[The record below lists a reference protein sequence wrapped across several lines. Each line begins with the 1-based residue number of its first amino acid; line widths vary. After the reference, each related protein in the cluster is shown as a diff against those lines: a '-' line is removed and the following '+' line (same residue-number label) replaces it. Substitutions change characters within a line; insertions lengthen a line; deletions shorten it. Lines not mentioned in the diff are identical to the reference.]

1 MDVKGDESRGFLG
14 KCAVFLLETGIAL
27 CYTDAE
33 LNEEGYSHALH

>member
-1 MDVKGDESRGFLG
+1 MRR
-14 KCAVFLLETGIAL
+14 FLLETGIAL